1 MKEGFIDAAFNPAP
15 PVLGPSR
22 LSQQELISRVLE
34 GGFPEVVGRASAK
47 RNRAWFQSYSTSILQ
62 RHVRDISDIDALG
75 DLPRLLSRVA
85 AQPMGIANVAS
96 LSRSLELPATS
107 LKRYLN
113 LLIAS
118 YVIQAIPGWS
128 RQLTPR
134 MAKTEKLTL
143 LDSGLIADLQ
153 NVDAGRI
160 DIERTLFGPL
170 LESFVLME
178 LQKQLEWANTLARL
192 FYLRTH
198 SGTEV
203 DIVIESSD
211 GRVVGVEVKASASP
225 GQDDFRGL
233 RFLRDN
239 YGDRFV
245 RGILLYTGEQSL
257 PFGDRLWAMPVDVL
271 WRLGAVPI
279 PSTSG

>member
-1 MKEGFIDAAFNPAP
+1 
-15 PVLGPSR
+15 
-22 LSQQELISRVLE
+22 
-34 GGFPEVVGRASAK
+34 
-47 RNRAWFQSYSTSILQ
+47 
-62 RHVRDISDIDALG
+62 
-75 DLPRLLSRVA
+75 
-85 AQPMGIANVAS
+85 
-96 LSRSLELPATS
+96 

-118 YVIQAIPGWS
+118 YVVQAIPGWS

-143 LDSGLIADLQ
+143 LDSGLIAYLQ
-153 NVDAGRI
+153 NVDADRI
-160 DIERTLFGPL
+160 RLERTLLGPL

-178 LQKQLEWANTLARL
+178 LSKQLESANTLARL

-211 GRVVGVEVKASASP
+211 GRVIGVEVKSSASP
-225 GQDDFRGL
+225 GPDDFKGL

-239 YGDRFV
+239 YGDRFL
-245 RGILLYTGEQSL
+245 RGIVLYTGEQTL
-257 PFGDRLWAMPVDVL
+257 PFGDRLWAMPVDGL
-271 WRLGAVPI
+271 WRWGATPI
-279 PSTSG
+279 PPSSE